1 MQNEVG
7 EHLKEDWDIVIKA
20 INALPEKDP
29 KITDEDV
36 KLLNWFVETAV
47 LDHYGPFF
55 NEKFVSQ
62 RGRIFT
68 VLMMA
73 HLTRATIES
82 RCEPCIQ
89 LLNV

>member
-1 MQNEVG
+1 MENEVG
-7 EHLKEDWDIVIKA
+7 EHLKKDWDIVIKA

-55 NEKFVSQ
+55 DEKFVSQ
-62 RGRIFT
+62 RRTNFHSTYDGALNSCYDRIE
-68 VLMMA
+68 V
-73 HLTRATIES
+73 
-82 RCEPCIQ
+82 
-89 LLNV
+89 